1 MNWTEA
7 PRRARGDL
15 IPLLFWRPP
24 PRAAPFT
31 RRKGKIFFAQGEATD
46 SIFYIKKGKVKI
58 TVLSKQ
64 GKEAVVALLGA
75 DDAAEA
81 ALVRVRRSVVRFTP

>member
-1 MNWTEA
+1 
-7 PRRARGDL
+7 
-15 IPLLFWRPP
+15 
-24 PRAAPFT
+24 
-31 RRKGKIFFAQGEATD
+31 
-46 SIFYIKKGKVKI
+46 
-58 TVLSKQ
+58 VLSKQ